1 MFFSVLFAV
10 KTTYSPIPSPPAPPR
25 ERKWMVSHLQT
36 NTTWRRFVGSYLSD
50 MRLLFSWVSHQSDT
64 ELAPLLSSPPK
75 PPRLQEVGSES
86 IFRLLLF
93 EPQSSLWQ
101 LLADREVEE
110 AVAFIGTR
118 QKSHSKSRDVHAIR
132 ASLYS
137 PGNKIYHSRG
147 WWVSQK
153 NQAPIRP
160 NKLYSR
166 TMAERRLTGWKAIQD
181 VSLSKMCPRQDT
193 GTWEG
198 MSSLWDPTVLLDF
211 LGF

>member
-1 MFFSVLFAV
+1 
-10 KTTYSPIPSPPAPPR
+10 
-25 ERKWMVSHLQT
+25 MVSHLQT

-86 IFRLLLF
+86 IFRLLLLKT
-93 EPQSSLWQ
+93 QSSLWQ

-110 AVAFIGTR
+110 AVAFIRIR

-137 PGNKIYHSRG
+137 PGNKIHHSRG
-147 WWVSQK
+147 WWMSQK
-153 NQAPIRP
+153 NQAPIQP
-160 NKLYSR
+160 NYIHAQWQNIGWLGGRQSR
-166 TMAERRLTGWKAIQD
+166 TYPWAKCVRDKTEEHGRECVFSLRPYCPSGFSRIINSFLFFFIFFLRIINSLTF
-181 VSLSKMCPRQDT
+181 S
-193 GTWEG
+193 
-198 MSSLWDPTVLLDF
+198 
-211 LGF
+211 